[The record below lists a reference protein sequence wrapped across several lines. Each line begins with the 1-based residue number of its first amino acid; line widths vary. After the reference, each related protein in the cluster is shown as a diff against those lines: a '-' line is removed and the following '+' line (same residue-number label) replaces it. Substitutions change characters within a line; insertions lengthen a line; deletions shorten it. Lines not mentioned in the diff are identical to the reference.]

1 MVHAK
6 QSEPVA
12 IISAPQ
18 IIRTRLALAM
28 REVDTL
34 RRMLRVSEAAAK
46 DLGACPTHIILANG
60 QASSDG
66 DAQ

>member
-6 QSEPVA
+6 QNEPVA

-18 IIRTRLALAM
+18 IIRERLALAM

-46 DLGACPTHIILANG
+46 NLGASPAHIVLANG
-60 QASSDG
+60 AVGSAG
-66 DAQ
+66 GTT